1 MLYEMMAEKM
11 PEWMIYTIGGSC
23 GFLITL
29 LLMWKPFGFL
39 PRDGGKRVETPD
51 GKIVVINENSNG
63 KVTGIGLVFVIVFLL
78 ISVLFLPLNTEF
90 LIYIGLMFLM
100 MLTGYLDDA
109 AAAPWGELVKGVLDL
124 VLSVGAAITFVSFNS
139 TDVILFGNTIHMP
152 VWLYAVLGV
161 ILVWVSIN
169 VTNCSDGVD
178 GLCGSVS
185 IVTMVAYFLLFR
197 TEMPDFAW
205 MGILMSAVLA
215 GYLVFNWNP
224 SKVLMGDAGSRTIGF
239 LLALLAMQSG
249 HPFIFL
255 LMSLVFIFDGGMGLI
270 KVSLIR
276 FLKIKAFPN
285 VIFPFHDHMRKN
297 MGVPIRLI
305 PVIFA
310 MVQIV
315 CCAIAAIII

>member
-124 VLSVGAAITFVSFNS
+124 VLSVGASS
-139 TDVILFGNTIHMP
+139 
-152 VWLYAVLGV
+152 W
-161 ILVWVSIN
+161 
-169 VTNCSDGVD
+169 
-178 GLCGSVS
+178 CG
-185 IVTMVAYFLLFR
+185 Y
-197 TEMPDFAW
+197 P
-205 MGILMSAVLA
+205 LM
-215 GYLVFNWNP
+215 
-224 SKVLMGDAGSRTIGF
+224 
-239 LLALLAMQSG
+239 
-249 HPFIFL
+249 
-255 LMSLVFIFDGGMGLI
+255 
-270 KVSLIR
+270 
-276 FLKIKAFPN
+276 
-285 VIFPFHDHMRKN
+285 
-297 MGVPIRLI
+297 
-305 PVIFA
+305 
-310 MVQIV
+310 
-315 CCAIAAIII
+315 